1 MKNKK
6 VVFIIIIV
14 FIFLFTATYF
24 QNPKLLDRALYRV
37 GIQEQ
42 VCFSENIVSNLEGA
56 KNIAAVGDI
65 ALTKNSLD
73 TLQSLNSVDPEIIL
87 FLGDLSYGTA
97 DEWIEF
103 TNFLEKEKTF
113 VTLGD
118 DDLLYEEEFLEYY
131 NLENLFYSFDFENVH
146 FVTISSE
153 KPYSKESKQYNFL
166 RNDLANANLD
176 ENIDW
181 IIFWLHKPLYF
192 SNSPNGYTDLIVLH
206 ELLEQYDVDL
216 VLQADFHTY
225 ERSKPITSDGIIVDH
240 SKCSYTDPKG
250 QIFVTVGTGGHSHA
264 NIKNKF
270 DWSVIQNNNDFG
282 FLNIK
287 LLNDGKTLYGEFV
300 SNTGKVMDAFQ
311 INLNDNSNKNLE
323 DEN

>member
-14 FIFLFTATYF
+14 IIILLTATYF

-73 TLQSLNSVDPEIIL
+73 TLQSLNSADPEIIL
-87 FLGDLSYGTA
+87 FLGDLSYTTA

-166 RNDLANANLD
+166 RNDLANASLD

-181 IIFWLHKPLYF
+181 IIFWLHKPLYTGYW
-192 SNSPNGYTDLIVLH
+192 PNGHTDLIVLH

-216 VLQADFHTY
+216 VLQANFHAY
-225 ERSKPITSDGIIVDH
+225 ERSKPITSDGIVMDH

-250 QIFVTVGTGGHSHA
+250 QIFVTVGTGGHSH
-264 NIKNKF
+264 IDLRNKF

-282 FLNIK
+282 FLNLK
-287 LLNDGKTLYGEFV
+287 VLNDRAIVGEFIAN
-300 SNTGKVMDAFQ
+300 SGKIVDTFE
-311 INLNDNSNKNLE
+311 IKKNM
-323 DEN
+323 

>member
-65 ALTKNSLD
+65 GLTKNSLD

-87 FLGDLSYGTA
+87 FLGDLSYTTA
-97 DEWIEF
+97 NEWIEF
-103 TNFLEKEKTF
+103 TDFLEKEKTF
-113 VTLGD
+113 ITIGD
-118 DDLLYEEEFLEYY
+118 ADLEYQEEFLAYY
-131 NLENLFYSFDFENVH
+131 SIENVFYSFDFENVH
-146 FVTISSE
+146 FVTISVEQS
-153 KPYSKESKQYNFL
+153 YSKGSEQYNFL
-166 RNDLANANLD
+166 KSDLANTDLD

-181 IIFWLHKPLYF
+181 IVFWLHKPLYF
-192 SNSPNGYTDLIVLH
+192 SNSPNGNTDLIVLH
-206 ELLEQYDVDL
+206 KLLDQYDVDL
-216 VLQADFHTY
+216 VLQADFHAY
-225 ERSKPITSDGIIVDH
+225 ERSKPITSDGIIMDH
-240 SKCSYTDPKG
+240 SKCSYIDPKG

-264 NIKNKF
+264 NIENKF

-282 FLNIK
+282 FLNLKILEDK
-287 LLNDGKTLYGEFV
+287 AIVGEFIAN
-300 SNTGKVMDAFQ
+300 SGKIVDTFE
-311 INLNDNSNKNLE
+311 IRKGV
-323 DEN
+323 

>member
-1 MKNKK
+1 MKSKK
-6 VVFIIIIV
+6 VVCIIIIV
-14 FIFLFTATYF
+14 FIFLLTVTYF
-24 QNPKLLDRALYRV
+24 QNPKLLDRALYRI

-65 ALTKNSLD
+65 ALNKNSLE

-87 FLGDLSYGTA
+87 FLGDLSYTTA

-166 RNDLANANLD
+166 RNDLANASLD

-181 IIFWLHKPLYF
+181 IIFWLHKPLYAG
-192 SNSPNGYTDLIVLH
+192 NSPNGHTDLIVLH

-216 VLQADFHTY
+216 VLQANVHAY
-225 ERSKPITSDGIIVDH
+225 ERSKPMTSDGIVMDH

-250 QIFVTVGTGGHSHA
+250 QIFVTVGTGGHSHMD
-264 NIKNKF
+264 IKNKF
-270 DWSVIQNNNDFG
+270 GWFVLQNNNDFG
-282 FLNIK
+282 FLNLK
-287 LLNDGKTLYGEFV
+287 VLNDRTIVGEFIAN
-300 SNTGKVMDAFQ
+300 SGKIVDTFE
-311 INLNDNSNKNLE
+311 IKKNV
-323 DEN
+323 

>member
-65 ALTKNSLD
+65 ALNKNSLE

-87 FLGDLSYGTA
+87 FLGDLSYTTA

-131 NLENLFYSFDFENVH
+131 NMENLFYSFDFENVH

-166 RNDLANANLD
+166 RNDLANANLN

-311 INLNDNSNKNLE
+311 INLNDNSIKNLE

>member
-14 FIFLFTATYF
+14 FIFLLTATYF
-24 QNPKLLDRALYRV
+24 QNPKLLDRALYRI

-65 ALTKNSLD
+65 GLVKNSLD
-73 TLQSLNSVDPEIIL
+73 TLQSLNSVDPEIII

-146 FVTISSE
+146 FVTVSTE

-166 RNDLANANLD
+166 RNDLANASLD

-181 IIFWLHKPLYF
+181 IIFWLHKPLYAA
-192 SNSPNGYTDLIVLH
+192 NSPNGHTDLIVLH

-216 VLQADFHTY
+216 VLQANFHAY
-225 ERSKPITSDGIIVDH
+225 ERSKPITSDGIVTDH
-240 SKCSYTDPKG
+240 SKCSYIDPKG
-250 QIFVTVGTGGHSHA
+250 QIFVTVGTGGHSHID
-264 NIKNKF
+264 IKNKSDLF
-270 DWSVIQNNNDFG
+270 VIQNENDFG
-282 FLNIK
+282 FFNLKIK
-287 LLNDGKTLYGEFV
+287 DKVIVGEFIA
-300 SNTGKVMDAFQ
+300 NNGKIIDTFEV
-311 INLNDNSNKNLE
+311 IKST
-323 DEN
+323 

>member
-1 MKNKK
+1 MKSKK
-6 VVFIIIIV
+6 VVCIIIIV
-14 FIFLFTATYF
+14 FIILLIATYF
-24 QNPKLLDRALYRV
+24 QNPKLLDRALYRI

-73 TLQSLNSVDPEIIL
+73 TLQSLNSADPEIIL
-87 FLGDLSYGTA
+87 FLGDLSYTTA

-146 FVTISSE
+146 FVTVSTE

-166 RNDLANANLD
+166 RNDLANASLD

-181 IIFWLHKPLYF
+181 IIFWLHKPLYAG
-192 SNSPNGYTDLIVLH
+192 NSHNGYTDLIVLH

-216 VLQADFHTY
+216 VLQANFHAY
-225 ERSKPITSDGIIVDH
+225 ERSKPMTSDGIIMDH

-250 QIFVTVGTGGHSHA
+250 QIFVTVGTGGHSHTD
-264 NIKNKF
+264 IKNKF
-270 DWSVIQNNNDFG
+270 GWSVIQNNNDFG
-282 FLNIK
+282 FLNLK
-287 LLNDGKTLYGEFV
+287 VLNDRAIVGEFIAN
-300 SNTGKVMDAFQ
+300 SGKIVDTFE
-311 INLNDNSNKNLE
+311 IKKNM
-323 DEN
+323 

>member
-6 VVFIIIIV
+6 VIFIIIII
-14 FIFLFTATYF
+14 FIFLLTVTYF
-24 QNPKLLDRALYRV
+24 QNPKLVDRALYRI

-65 ALTKNSLD
+65 GLTKNSLE

-118 DDLLYEEEFLEYY
+118 DDLLYEEEFVEYY
-131 NLENLFYSFDFENVH
+131 DMENLFYSFDFENVH
-146 FVTISSE
+146 FVTVSTE

-166 RNDLANANLD
+166 RNDLANTNLD

-181 IIFWLHKPLYF
+181 IIFWLHKPLYAG
-192 SNSPNGYTDLIVLH
+192 NSPNGHTDLIVLH

-216 VLQADFHTY
+216 VLQANFHAY
-225 ERSKPITSDGIIVDH
+225 ERSKPITSDGIIMDH

-250 QIFVTVGTGGHSHA
+250 QIFVTVGTGGHSHTD
-264 NIKNKF
+264 IKNKF
-270 DWSVIQNNNDFG
+270 GWSVIQNNNDFG
-282 FLNIK
+282 FLNLK
-287 LLNDGKTLYGEFV
+287 VLNDRTIVGEFIAN
-300 SNTGKVMDAFQ
+300 SGKIVDTFE
-311 INLNDNSNKNLE
+311 IKKNV
-323 DEN
+323 

>member
-14 FIFLFTATYF
+14 FIILLTATYF
-24 QNPKLLDRALYRV
+24 QNPKSLDRALYRV

-73 TLQSLNSVDPEIIL
+73 TLQSLNSADPEIIL
-87 FLGDLSYGTA
+87 FLGDLSYTTA

-166 RNDLANANLD
+166 RNDLANASLD

-181 IIFWLHKPLYF
+181 IIFWLHKPLYTGYW
-192 SNSPNGYTDLIVLH
+192 PNGHTDLIVLH

-216 VLQADFHTY
+216 VLQANFHAY
-225 ERSKPITSDGIIVDH
+225 ERSKPMTSDGIVMDH

-250 QIFVTVGTGGHSHA
+250 QIFVTVGTGGHSHMD
-264 NIKNKF
+264 IKNKF
-270 DWSVIQNNNDFG
+270 GWFVIQNNNDFG
-282 FLNIK
+282 FLNLKVLSDRTIV
-287 LLNDGKTLYGEFV
+287 GEFIAN
-300 SNTGKVMDAFQ
+300 SGKIVDTFE
-311 INLNDNSNKNLE
+311 IKKNV
-323 DEN
+323 

>member
-6 VVFIIIIV
+6 VIFIIIIV
-14 FIFLFTATYF
+14 FIFLLTATYF

-65 ALTKNSLD
+65 GIVKNSLD

-87 FLGDLSYGTA
+87 FLGDLSYTTA

-103 TNFLEKEKTF
+103 TNFLEKEKIF

-166 RNDLANANLD
+166 RNDLANTSLD

-192 SNSPNGYTDLIVLH
+192 SNSPNGYTDLVVLH
-206 ELLEQYDVDL
+206 ELLEQHNVDL
-216 VLQADFHTY
+216 VLQGHFHAY
-225 ERSKPITSDGIIVDH
+225 ERSKPITSDGMVMDH
-240 SKCSYTDPKG
+240 SKCSYIDPKG
-250 QIFVTVGTGGHSHA
+250 QIFVTVGTGGHSHID
-264 NIKNKF
+264 IKNKSDLF
-270 DWSVIQNNNDFG
+270 VIQNENDFG
-282 FLNIK
+282 FLNLKI
-287 LLNDGKTLYGEFV
+287 LEDKTIVGEFIA
-300 SNTGKVMDAFQ
+300 NNGKIIDTFEVTK
-311 INLNDNSNKNLE
+311 ST
-323 DEN
+323 

>member
-14 FIFLFTATYF
+14 FIILLIATYF

-87 FLGDLSYGTA
+87 FLGDLSYTTA

-166 RNDLANANLD
+166 RNDLANASLD

-181 IIFWLHKPLYF
+181 IIFWLHKPLYTGYW
-192 SNSPNGYTDLIVLH
+192 PNGHTDLIVLH

-216 VLQADFHTY
+216 VLQANFHAY
-225 ERSKPITSDGIIVDH
+225 ERSKPITSDGIVMDH
-240 SKCSYTDPKG
+240 SKCSYIDPKG
-250 QIFVTVGTGGHSHA
+250 QIFVTVGTGGHSH
-264 NIKNKF
+264 IDIRNKF

-282 FLNIK
+282 FLNLKILEDK
-287 LLNDGKTLYGEFV
+287 AIVGEFIAN
-300 SNTGKVMDAFQ
+300 SGKIVDTFEVRK
-311 INLNDNSNKNLE
+311 ST
-323 DEN
+323 

>member
-6 VVFIIIIV
+6 VIFIIIIV
-14 FIFLFTATYF
+14 FIFLLTVTYF
-24 QNPKLLDRALYRV
+24 QSPELLDRALYRV

-42 VCFSENIVSNLEGA
+42 VCFSENIVSNLEVT
-56 KNIAAVGDI
+56 KNIAVVGDI
-65 ALTKNSLD
+65 GLTKNSLD
-73 TLQSLNSVDPEIIL
+73 TLQSLNSLDPEIIL

-118 DDLLYEEEFLEYY
+118 DDLLYEAEFLEHY
-131 NLENLFYSFDFENVH
+131 NMENLFYSFDFENVH
-146 FVTISSE
+146 FVTISTE
-153 KPYSKESKQYNFL
+153 KPYSKESEQYNFL
-166 RNDLANANLD
+166 RNDLANTNLD

-181 IIFWLHKPLYF
+181 IIFWLHKPLYAA
-192 SNSPNGYTDLIVLH
+192 NSPNGHTDLIVLH

-216 VLQADFHTY
+216 VLQANFHAY
-225 ERSKPITSDGIIVDH
+225 ERSKPITSDGIVMDH

-250 QIFVTVGTGGHSHA
+250 QIFVTVGTGGHSH
-264 NIKNKF
+264 IDIRNKF

-282 FLNIK
+282 FLNLKILEDK
-287 LLNDGKTLYGEFV
+287 VIVGEFIAN
-300 SNTGKVMDAFQ
+300 SGKIVDTFEVRK
-311 INLNDNSNKNLE
+311 ST
-323 DEN
+323 

>member
-14 FIFLFTATYF
+14 FIILLIATYF

-87 FLGDLSYGTA
+87 FLGDLSYTTA

-166 RNDLANANLD
+166 RNDLANASLD

-181 IIFWLHKPLYF
+181 IIFWLHKPLYTGYW
-192 SNSPNGYTDLIVLH
+192 PNGHTDLIVLH

-216 VLQADFHTY
+216 VLQANFHAY
-225 ERSKPITSDGIIVDH
+225 ERSKPMTSDGIIMDH

-250 QIFVTVGTGGHSHA
+250 QIFVTVGTGGHSHMD
-264 NIKNKF
+264 IKNKF
-270 DWSVIQNNNDFG
+270 GWFVIQNNNDFG
-282 FLNIK
+282 FLNLK
-287 LLNDGKTLYGEFV
+287 VLNDRTIVGEFIAN
-300 SNTGKVMDAFQ
+300 SGKIVDTFE
-311 INLNDNSNKNLE
+311 IKKNV
-323 DEN
+323 

>member
-65 ALTKNSLD
+65 ALNKNSLE

-87 FLGDLSYGTA
+87 FLGDLSYTTA

-118 DDLLYEEEFLEYY
+118 DDLLYEEEYLEYY
-131 NLENLFYSFDFENVH
+131 NMENLFYSFDFENVH

-166 RNDLANANLD
+166 RNDLANASLD

-282 FLNIK
+282 FLNLKILEDK
-287 LLNDGKTLYGEFV
+287 AIVGEFI
-300 SNTGKVMDAFQ
+300 A
-311 INLNDNSNKNLE
+311 NSGRIVDTFEIRNGI
-323 DEN
+323 

>member
-1 MKNKK
+1 MKSKK
-6 VVFIIIIV
+6 VVCIIIIV
-14 FIFLFTATYF
+14 FIFLLTVTYF
-24 QNPKLLDRALYRV
+24 QNPKLLDRALYRI

-65 ALTKNSLD
+65 GLTKNSLD

-166 RNDLANANLD
+166 RNDLANASLD

-311 INLNDNSNKNLE
+311 INLNDNSIKNLE

>member
-14 FIFLFTATYF
+14 FIILLIATYF
-24 QNPKLLDRALYRV
+24 QNPKLLDRALYRI

-166 RNDLANANLD
+166 RNDLANTNLD

-181 IIFWLHKPLYF
+181 IIFWLHKPLYAA
-192 SNSPNGYTDLIVLH
+192 NSPNGHTDLIVLH

-216 VLQADFHTY
+216 VLQANFHAY
-225 ERSKPITSDGIIVDH
+225 ERSKPITSDGIVMDH
-240 SKCSYTDPKG
+240 SKCSYIDPKG
-250 QIFVTVGTGGHSHA
+250 QIFVTVGTGGHSH
-264 NIKNKF
+264 IDIRNKF

-282 FLNIK
+282 FLNLKILEDK
-287 LLNDGKTLYGEFV
+287 VIVGEFIAN
-300 SNTGKVMDAFQ
+300 SGKIVDTFEVRK
-311 INLNDNSNKNLE
+311 ST
-323 DEN
+323 

>member
-14 FIFLFTATYF
+14 FIILLTATYF
-24 QNPKLLDRALYRV
+24 QNPKLLDRALYRI

-65 ALTKNSLD
+65 GLTKNSLD
-73 TLQSLNSVDPEIIL
+73 TLQSLNSADPEIIL
-87 FLGDLSYGTA
+87 FLGDLSYTTA

-146 FVTISSE
+146 FVTVSTE

-166 RNDLANANLD
+166 RNDLANASLD

-181 IIFWLHKPLYF
+181 IIFWLHKPLYAG
-192 SNSPNGYTDLIVLH
+192 NSHNGYTDLIVLH

-216 VLQADFHTY
+216 VLQANFHAY
-225 ERSKPITSDGIIVDH
+225 ERSKPMMSDGIIMDH

-250 QIFVTVGTGGHSHA
+250 QIFVTVGTGGHSHTD
-264 NIKNKF
+264 IKNKF
-270 DWSVIQNNNDFG
+270 GWSVIQNNNDFG
-282 FLNIK
+282 FLNLK
-287 LLNDGKTLYGEFV
+287 VLNDRAIVGEFIAN
-300 SNTGKVMDAFQ
+300 SGKIVDTFE
-311 INLNDNSNKNLE
+311 IKKNM
-323 DEN
+323 